1 MADDFEVGE
10 PLPEE
15 SSNRTFLYVAGG
27 LGALLI
33 LSMIC
38 LGIYAL
44 VIAPAQQERALQ
56 QPTEIALQNTQTAI
70 DLTETAAAEEA
81 SETPEA
87 TETAEPSATPTETAT
102 PTEVVVIPT
111 ETPFT
116 TLSTLAPQTATAAAQ
131 ATLDAAAQAQTP
143 TATPTALPATG
154 FADEVGLPV
163 LLLMAAALIAVVIVT
178 RRLRGATTT

>member
-15 SSNRTFLYVAGG
+15 SSNRTFLFVAGG

-56 QPTEIALQNTQTAI
+56 QPTEIAMQNTQTAI

-81 SETPEA
+81 TDTPEP
-87 TETAEPSATPTETAT
+87 TETMEPSATPTETAE
-102 PTEVVVIPT
+102 PTEVVVLPT

-131 ATLDAAAQAQTP
+131 ATLDAAAQSA

-163 LLLMAAALIAVVIVT
+163 LLLMAAALVAIVIVS
-178 RRLRGATTT
+178 RRLRGATT